1 MSKSKKW
8 WLTAA
13 TSLIVMGLTI
23 FVIVMSLNNWDFKKL
38 STVEYQSCIYNIS
51 EEFIDVYVKTNTADV
66 NFEISENGECEVAVY
81 EQENMRHNVEVKD
94 GVLTINVV
102 DNRKWYEHIGIAMGS
117 PKITIYL
124 PEKDYVSVMQVKTS
138 TGDISIKDMSVELI
152 ECIASTGEI
161 NISNVTCDESIK
173 TQVSTGD
180 IKITDTTCNKF
191 NSDGST
197 GDISMKNLVVAEII
211 SIERDT
217 GDVKFNGCD
226 AGEIYVETDTGDIT
240 GTLLTDKVF
249 YAETDMGKVD
259 LPKISTGGRCDLETD
274 TGDIKISILN

>member
-1 MSKSKKW
+1 MAKRKKG
-8 WLTAA
+8 WLIGA
-13 TSLIVMGLTI
+13 TVLIATGMII
-23 FVIVMSLNNWDFKKL
+23 FVIVMSLNNWDFRKL
-38 STVEYQSCIYNIS
+38 STVEYHSGIYYIS
-51 EEFIDVYVKTNTADV
+51 EEFIDVYVKTNIADV
-66 NFEISENGECEVAVY
+66 NFEISENGECEVTVY
-81 EQENMRHNVEVKD
+81 EQENMRHTVEVKD

-152 ECIASTGEI
+152 ECKTSTGDI
-161 NISNVTCDESIK
+161 NISNVTCVDSIK
-173 TQVSTGD
+173 TKVSTGD
-180 IKITDTTCNKF
+180 IKITDTTCDKF
-191 NSDGST
+191 SSDGST
-197 GDISMKNLVVAEII
+197 GDISMKNLIAADII

-226 AGEIYVETDTGDIT
+226 GGEIFVETDTGDIT

-249 YAETDMGKVD
+249 YAETDTGKVD
-259 LPKISTGGRCDLETD
+259 LPKISTGGRCELESD
-274 TGDIKISILN
+274 TGDIKISILK